1 VRGRLWC
8 SMAGMGI
15 DASAGVGDVGQG
27 GMDVEGDPI
36 ATLSRSGMVRE
47 LGSVI
52 TQGDR
57 RRWDGL

>member
-1 VRGRLWC
+1 
-8 SMAGMGI
+8 MAGMGI

-36 ATLSRSGMVRE
+36 ATLSCSGMVRE